1 MLWTLLATVSFS
13 SKAVA
18 NGNVLFAL
26 EHTVCA
32 RHTRAT
38 FGVECSTLYRPL
50 DREHQARVH
59 LIYESPE
66 GYLRIPGKYDI
77 IVGKVYTELF
87 NWWL

>member
-1 MLWTLLATVSFS
+1 MISFS

-32 RHTRAT
+32 RHTRST

-50 DREHQARVH
+50 DRKHQARVH
-59 LIYESPE
+59 LIYEDIDGS
-66 GYLRIPGKYDI
+66 LRIPGEYDI
-77 IVGKVYTELF
+77 IVGKVYTGSF
-87 NWWL
+87 NW